1 MTDFFDLP
9 EDTFSK
15 QKASSTGRKVDEN
28 VYDPDPNSHNGSYK
42 SVFRFVP
49 YIFDKTKS
57 KYTKYTAK
65 FWNPLTKESV
75 IVDCPSNTG
84 QPSILWTI
92 ESVLRSLRKEEPDLV
107 KDIDSRFS
115 RWYTHHSVV
124 YIKKDPQRPD
134 LEGQLKIFK
143 FRNQID
149 QLIDQMVNP
158 EEVDGMSLS
167 KKVNPYHLLEGKDFF
182 CVVGKKT
189 KEFRDWSKCKFM
201 DEITPFVFKIGED
214 QVVVEN
220 SEKSV
225 KLVNEFLTKRTP
237 KMDDYLHQD
246 WKEEDFSRVAE
257 AILAA
262 IPQKEI
268 INMVLERSKDT
279 KMNELLR
286 ERLSGNKSSR
296 SSAPSS
302 NPMNDSSEDL
312 IFASEKTAAPSKNEE
327 SVFENTESSDDDEYD
342 SLFKNL

>member
-15 QKASSTGRKVDEN
+15 QKQSSNSRKVDEN
-28 VYDPDPNSHNGSYK
+28 VYDPDPNAHNGSYK

-75 IVDCPSNTG
+75 IVDCPSNVG
-84 QPSILWTI
+84 NPSILWTI
-92 ESVLRSLRKEEPDLV
+92 ESVLRSLKKEEPDLV
-107 KDIDSRFS
+107 KDIESRFS

-134 LEGQLKIFK
+134 LEGHLKVFK

-167 KKVNPYHLLEGKDFF
+167 RKINPYHLLEGKDFL

-201 DEITPFVFKIGED
+201 DDVTPLVFKIGD
-214 QVVVEN
+214 TQVVVEN

-225 KLVNEFLTKRTP
+225 KLVNEFLTKNTP
-237 KMDDYLHQD
+237 KFDDYLHQD
-246 WKEEDFSRVAE
+246 WKEEDFERVAE

-262 IPQKEI
+262 IPQREI
-268 INMVLERSKDT
+268 INMVLDRSKDT
-279 KMNELLR
+279 IMNELLR
-286 ERLSGNKSSR
+286 ARMSGSR
-296 SSAPSS
+296 STGSSAPSS
-302 NPMNDSSEDL
+302 NPMKDSSEDL
-312 IFASEKTAAPSKNEE
+312 VFSSGPSAKKEE
-327 SVFENTESSDDDEYD
+327 SVFEDSSDSSDDEYD

>member
-9 EDTFSK
+9 EDAFSK
-15 QKASSTGRKVDEN
+15 QKASSNSRKADEK
-28 VYDPDPNSHNGSYK
+28 VYDPDPNAHNGSYK

-49 YIFDKTKS
+49 YIHDKSKS

-75 IVDCPSNTG
+75 ILDCPSNVG

-92 ESVLRSLRKEEPDLV
+92 ESVLRSLKKEEPELV
-107 KDIDSRFS
+107 KEIESRFS
-115 RWYTHHSVV
+115 RWYTHHSIV

-134 LEGQLKIFK
+134 LEGQLKVFK

-167 KKVNPYHLLEGKDFF
+167 RKVNPFHLLEGKDFL

-201 DEITPFVFKIGED
+201 DDVTPFVFKIGD
-214 QVVVEN
+214 SQVIVEN
-220 SEKSV
+220 TEKSASLV
-225 KLVNEFLTKRTP
+225 KEYLVKNTP
-237 KMDDYLHQD
+237 KLDEYQHQD
-246 WKEEDFSRVAE
+246 WKEEDFEKVAE
-257 AILAA
+257 AILSA

-268 INMVLERSKDT
+268 IQMILERSKDT
-279 KMNELLR
+279 KMNDLLKAR
-286 ERLSGNKSSR
+286 MTTGGTKASR
-296 SSAPSS
+296 PVKEA
-302 NPMNDSSEDL
+302 SEDL
-312 IFASEKTAAPSKNEE
+312 IFSS
-327 SVFENTESSDDDEYD
+327 ESSNSATQKESIFEDSSDSGDDEYD

>member
-15 QKASSTGRKVDEN
+15 QKASSNSRKVDEN
-28 VYDPDPNSHNGSYK
+28 VYDPDPNAHNGSYK

-49 YIFDKTKS
+49 YIHDKAKS

-75 IVDCPSNTG
+75 IVDCPSNIG
-84 QPSILWTI
+84 NPSILWTI

-115 RWYTHHSVV
+115 RWYTHHSIV
-124 YIKKDPQRPD
+124 YVKKDPQRPD
-134 LEGQLKIFK
+134 LEGQLKVFK

-167 KKVNPYHLLEGKDFF
+167 RKINPFHLLEGKDFL
-182 CVVGKKT
+182 CIVGKKT
-189 KEFRDWSKCKFM
+189 KEFRDWAKCKFM
-201 DEITPFVFKIGED
+201 DDVTPFMFKIGD
-214 QVVVEN
+214 TQVIVEN

-225 KLVNEFLTKRTP
+225 KLVNEFLTKNTP
-237 KMDDYLHQD
+237 KLDDYLHQD
-246 WKEEDFSRVAE
+246 WREEDFERVAE

-268 INMVLERSKDT
+268 IQMVLERSKDT

-286 ERLSGNKSSR
+286 ARMSGSR
-296 SSAPSS
+296 PSMSSAPS
-302 NPMNDSSEDL
+302 NPAKDSSEDL
-312 IFASEKTAAPSKNEE
+312 IFSSEKTPPSAKEE
-327 SVFENTESSDDDEYD
+327 SIFGASSNSEDDEYD